1 MSSMLNL
8 LWLLLPIAAAGGWF
22 AARRSGAARPEAFWN
37 YTSNFHQGLNE
48 LLSESHD
55 LPADLFDNIGNSTG
69 KSTAETHLALGNFY
83 RRRGD
88 VNRAILLHESLL
100 DYPEL
105 GEEVHADALLE
116 LAKDYDSA
124 GLLDRSEET
133 LRRLISTQHRL
144 PDAYAAL
151 LQLHE
156 RERDWDLAIEV
167 AREIERTTSVDHS
180 ALVAHYHCE
189 LAQAARSQG
198 YIEEAQRL
206 LNLALDSSVQCARAH
221 VMLAEL
227 AATAGDS
234 KQALEHYAIVENIRP
249 ELMPAIIEPR
259 FAALANN
266 GDETAT
272 REFIDG
278 IKDRRNAYSVVR
290 ITRGVIEQLD
300 GPEKA
305 DRFFKNQILQR
316 PSLKG
321 LRDWAHDQVQISR
334 PGEREKVQVICA
346 MLDSVVEDK
355 PSYCCTRCGFLGNML
370 HWRCPSCNNWDSV
383 NPIIGVEGE

>member
-1 MSSMLNL
+1 MLNL
-8 LWLLLPIAAAGGWF
+8 LWLLLPVAAAAGWF

-48 LLSESHD
+48 LLSESQEI
-55 LPADLFDNIGNSTG
+55 PADLFDNIGNSIG

-105 GEEVHADALLE
+105 GDEVHADALLE
-116 LAKDYDSA
+116 LAKDYDTA
-124 GLLDRSEET
+124 GLLDRSEQT
-133 LRRLISTQHRL
+133 LRRLIKIEHKL
-144 PDAYAAL
+144 PESYAAL

-156 RERDWDLAIEV
+156 RERDWDLAIDV
-167 AREIERTTSVDHS
+167 AREIERSTGVDHS

-189 LAQAARSQG
+189 LAQTALSEG
-198 YIEEAQRL
+198 YTDESKRL
-206 LNLALDSSVQCARAH
+206 LHLALDSNPQCARSH
-221 VMLAEL
+221 VMLAEM
-227 AATAGDS
+227 ASAAGDS
-234 KQALEHYAIVENIRP
+234 KQALEHYATVENLRP

-259 FAALANN
+259 FKALAHAGN
-266 GDETAT
+266 EAAT

-290 ITRGVIEQLD
+290 ITRGVIEELD

-305 DRFFKNQILQR
+305 DRFFKSQILQR

-355 PSYCCTRCGFLGNML
+355 PSYRCTRCGFLGNML
-370 HWRCPSCNNWDSV
+370 HWRCPSCNSWDSV
-383 NPIIGVEGE
+383 SPIIGVEGE